1 MQVPIT
7 AKAEAHRLRLRGAM
21 AGCADYA
28 EMHGIKGAAPILRRV
43 AENATKIALVSAV
56 GRSPFKPLIT
66 MDDFDIGHVIAR
78 WSARVMIRNIA
89 LFVADNETERNVNAI
104 ERLVLT
110 GGTKGIVWRR
120 VVEKTRRMK
129 TQERNDAINVLI
141 EQGVLRCEST
151 PAIGGG
157 HATKRYFAVA
167 AK

>member
-1 MQVPIT
+1 MEVPIT

-28 EMHGIKGAAPILRRV
+28 EMHGIRGAAPILRRV

-66 MDDFDIGHVIAR
+66 IKDFEIGHAIAQ

-89 LFVADNETERNVNAI
+89 LFVADNEIERNVNSV
-104 ERLVLT
+104 ERVVLAS
-110 GGTKGIVWRR
+110 GAKGILW
-120 VVEKTRRMK
+120 KNIKMK
-129 TQERNDAINVLI
+129 FRGIKARDLDEIMESLI
-141 EQGVLRCEST
+141 EQEVLRCEFT
-151 PAIGGG
+151 PTVGGG
-157 HATKRYFAVA
+157 RPLRRYFAVA